1 MRIFKVISEN
11 KKGLVSS
18 TIIIDKDIQTVRR
31 VLKKLKEQEI
41 SIREL
46 K

>member
-1 MRIFKVISEN
+1 MARFKVISEN

-18 TIIIDKDIQTVRR
+18 IMIDKDIQAVRR